1 MRDLDRRLASL
12 ETRRGELCVSDYEI
26 DRLLVGELDRAE
38 ADAVRTRIEG
48 CAHCT
53 RRFESLARSHR
64 ELRPPP
70 QRFSVRPARS
80 TVVASVGALAMAA
93 AAVFLVLRTETG
105 SDAGVIRLKG
115 ADRFG
120 YTVVTPD
127 GRVRGDQTSGVAA
140 PGDELQWHFRTVR
153 DAYVA
158 VLSRDEDGHVSV
170 YFPEEGFTAPLVGG
184 AERILPTAVRL
195 VGLGQED
202 VVGVVCTE
210 PMPLETLQATLESG
224 ATEPPPTC
232 KLYRYTLTRKPVP

>member
-1 MRDLDRRLASL
+1 
-12 ETRRGELCVSDYEI
+12 
-26 DRLLVGELDRAE
+26 
-38 ADAVRTRIEG
+38 
-48 CAHCT
+48 
-53 RRFESLARSHR
+53 
-64 ELRPPP
+64 
-70 QRFSVRPARS
+70 
-80 TVVASVGALAMAA
+80 MAA
-93 AAVFLVLRTETG
+93 AAVFLVLRAETG

-140 PGDELQWHFRTVR
+140 PGDELQWHFRTVG

-195 VGLGQED
+195 VGWGQED
-202 VVGVVCTE
+202 LVGVVCTE
-210 PMPLETLQATLESG
+210 RTRLETLQATVEND